1 MNFLRTVCL
10 ATWFASLWS
19 GGFAAADGPVKVEV
33 TRKGEGWELLRGG
46 KPYFI
51 EGGGGGGSKP
61 ILVECGGN
69 SFRTWGVGPETAAEL
84 DEAQKLGLS
93 VTVGCWL
100 GHKQHGFQYGD
111 AQAVAKQKEDVRR
124 AVLKYKDHPALLV
137 WALGNEMEVDND
149 TPEMWA
155 AIQDLARMVHEL
167 DPLHPTMTVVAEIGG
182 DKVRSIQ
189 DRCPDIDIIGINT
202 YGGGPSLAKRFR
214 EGGGKKPYIV
224 TEYGPAGT
232 WESRPNA
239 FGAPLELTSTAKA
252 DKYREIY
259 ETSITGAK
267 GICLGSYAFTWGH
280 KIEATAT
287 WFGMFL
293 PDGSKLAAV
302 DAMQELWTGQPPKH
316 PAPKMT
322 SLRLT
327 GTDQVKGGEKIEAV
341 VEASGQDKQDAVRIH
356 WALYRE
362 QGNYGVQGTGAEA
375 TPEFPDAIAKNGEA
389 HVSVTMPNS
398 GGVYRLYCYIHND
411 HGGAAVGSLPIQV
424 QGPRTLV
431 RAAQPKLPLRV
442 LSDEQADLPFIPSG
456 WMGNA
461 KAIGMEEDCTTNP
474 HSGKHCLKVS
484 FNQTGDWGSVVWQHP
499 ANDWGDQPGGYDV
512 SAAEKLS
519 FWARGEAGG
528 EKVVFGYGLL
538 GIDKKYHDSSKAEL
552 EVTLTPEWKQ
562 YAISLEE
569 RELTRIKSGF
579 LWRVAGQGKPVVFY
593 LDDIEYR

>member
-19 GGFAAADGPVKVEV
+19 GGLAAADGPIKVEV
-33 TRKGEGWELLRGG
+33 ARKGEGWELLRGG

-51 EGGGGGGSKP
+51 KGGGGGGSKP
-61 ILVECGGN
+61 VLAECGGN
-69 SFRTWGVGPETAAEL
+69 SFRTWGVGPETMAEL

-155 AIQDLARMVHEL
+155 AIQDLAKMVHEL

-214 EGGGKKPYIV
+214 EGGGKKPYVV

-259 ETSITGAK
+259 ESSIAGAK
-267 GICLGSYAFTWGH
+267 GNCLGSYAFTWGH

-293 PDGSKLAAV
+293 PDGSRLAAV
-302 DAMQELWTGQPPKH
+302 DAMQELWTSQPPKH

-327 GTDQVKGGEKIEAV
+327 GTDQVKGGERIEAV
-341 VEASGQDKQDAVRIH
+341 VEASGLDKMDAIRIR

-375 TPEFPDAIAKNGEA
+375 TPEFPDAITKNGEA
-389 HVSVTMPNS
+389 RVSVTMPNS
-398 GGVYRLYCYIHND
+398 GGVYRLYCYIHNN

-431 RAAQPKLPLRV
+431 RAVQPKLPLRV
-442 LSDEQADLPFIPSG
+442 LSDERADLPFIPSG

-512 SAAEKLS
+512 STAESLS

-528 EKVVFGYGLL
+528 EKVIFGYGLL

-562 YAISLEE
+562 YTISLEE

-579 LWRVAGQGKPVVFY
+579 LWRVVGQGKPVVFY